1 MTQENVDMEDQEG
14 RSAPANEAQETQAQA
29 VPDAPQLDAHGAS
42 RRRFT
47 RAGAGAAGVILTLH
61 SQPGMATYGHYGG
74 VCASP
79 SGFMSIKT
87 ASHNPQN
94 SCSNNR
100 SFVFWRDNWKSWKS
114 RCGVHPETRFADVL
128 SPRNSYAGLK
138 HFTLLQ
144 ILQQTKEVRAIDRSY
159 VALQIVTA
167 LLNARASE
175 KSGIP
180 SVLPEDKVVDIWD
193 EFTIKGS
200 YTPKGSAKPWTGLQL
215 SAYLQTTF
223 R

>member
-1 MTQENVDMEDQEG
+1 MEDHEN
-14 RSAPANEAQETQAQA
+14 RSIPATETQAAQEA
-29 VPDAPQLDAHGAS
+29 NEAPQLDAHGAS

-61 SQPGMATYGHYGG
+61 SQPGMATYGNYGG
-74 VCASP
+74 ICASP

-87 ASHNPQN
+87 ASHNPKN
-94 SCSNNR
+94 SCSYNH
-100 SFVFWRDNWKSWKS
+100 SYTYWRDNHKSWRS
-114 RCGVHPETRFADVL
+114 RCGTRPETRFNEVL
-128 SPRNSYAGLK
+128 AARNAYHGLK

-144 ILQQTKEVRAIDRSY
+144 ILQQSKEVRAIDRSF
-159 VALQIVTA
+159 VALQCVTA
-167 LLNARASE
+167 LLNARASRAA
-175 KSGIP
+175 GIP

-200 YTPKGSAKPWTGLQL
+200 YKPSGSARAWSGLEI

>member
-1 MTQENVDMEDQEG
+1 MEDQEDRG
-14 RSAPANEAQETQAQA
+14 APANEAQE
-29 VPDAPQLDAHGAS
+29 VPPGEAALAAAPALDARGAS

-61 SQPGMATYGHYGG
+61 SQPGMATFGSYGG

-87 ASHNPQN
+87 ASHNPNN

-100 SFVFWRDNWKSWKS
+100 SYTYWRDNARSWTS
-114 RCGVHPETRFADVL
+114 RCKTRPDTRFSEVL
-128 SPRNSYAGLK
+128 SPRGAYAGLK
-138 HFTLLQ
+138 NFTLLQ
-144 ILQQTKEVRAIDRSY
+144 ILQQSKEVRAIDRSF
-159 VALQIVTA
+159 VALQVVTA

-175 KSGIP
+175 ALGIP
-180 SVLPEDKVVDIWD
+180 SVLPEDKVVAIWD
-193 EFTIKGS
+193 EYSLKGS
-200 YTPKGSAKPWTGLQL
+200 YKPSGSAKPWSGLQI
-215 SAYLQTTF
+215 AGYLQTTF

>member
-1 MTQENVDMEDQEG
+1 MEDQEG
-14 RSAPANEAQETQAQA
+14 RSAPANAAQEAQA
-29 VPDAPQLDAHGAS
+29 VPEAPQLDARGAS

-61 SQPGMATYGHYGG
+61 SQPGMATYGNYGG

-87 ASHNPQN
+87 ASHNPRN
-94 SCSNNR
+94 SCSHNR
-100 SFVFWRDNWKSWKS
+100 SFTYWRDNSKAWKSL
-114 RCGVHPETRFADVL
+114 CGTHPDTRFNKVL
-128 SPRNSYAGLK
+128 EASGAYAGLGR
-138 HFTLLQ
+138 FTLLQ
-144 ILQQTKEVRAIDRSY
+144 ILQQPKEVRAIDRSF

-175 KSGIP
+175 KVGAE
-180 SVLPEDKVVDIWD
+180 SVLPEDKVVAIWD
-193 EFTIKGS
+193 EFRVNGS
-200 YTPKGSAKPWTGLQL
+200 YKPSGSAKPWTGLQL
-215 SAYLQTTF
+215 AAYLQTTF

>member
-1 MTQENVDMEDQEG
+1 MEDQEG
-14 RSAPANEAQETQAQA
+14 RSVPANEAQAAPEAQA
-29 VPDAPQLDAHGAS
+29 VPQLDARGAA

-61 SQPGMATYGHYGG
+61 SQPGMATNGSFGG

-94 SCSNNR
+94 SCSANR
-100 SFVFWRDNWKSWKS
+100 SHGYWKTHSNVWRSS
-114 RCGVHPETRFADVL
+114 CGLNPDTPFTSVL
-128 SPRNSYAGLK
+128 AARGAYAGLK
-138 HFTLLQ
+138 NCTLME
-144 ILQQTKEVRAIDRSY
+144 ILAPSKTVKTIDRNN
-159 VALQIVTA
+159 VAMQVVTA
-167 LLNARASE
+167 LLNARMSARR
-175 KSGIP
+175 GIP
-180 SVLPEDKVVDIWD
+180 SVLPEDKVVAIWD

-200 YTPKGSAKPWTGLQL
+200 YTPSGSAKPWTGAQL
-215 SAYLQTTF
+215 AGYLETTF